1 MAFRFLLFSALW
13 LHGFGPSTAVGRT
26 PVASSPSTTSP
37 NDETAVPG
45 LRVLDLIVL
54 DKNGRPVTDL
64 KPEELRLVENKVE
77 QKIKSLSPARERLT
91 IGLFFDISG
100 SRRADKSI
108 DEETRLATEFLH
120 SIWHEGDT
128 AFVLAFSNEMHVAA
142 QPSQK
147 LEDVDEGL
155 RKISEAAYWGPTA
168 LYDALCLALTPEKL
182 AGTPGRKVYVVF
194 SDFEDNSSRNKA
206 ENVLDVARKGGVSIF
221 PVILSEGFGGGYSKR
236 IEKRSRE
243 QALKIADESG
253 GEVLIP
259 ESHKQLGQIFQRLT
273 ADLESAYRIIYLP
286 STPSSQDKGKRGR
299 LKLQTTRA
307 GVEIL
312 YPKD

>member
-1 MAFRFLLFSALW
+1 
-13 LHGFGPSTAVGRT
+13 
-26 PVASSPSTTSP
+26 
-37 NDETAVPG
+37 
-45 LRVLDLIVL
+45 LIAL

-77 QKIKSLSPARERLT
+77 QKTISLSPAAREPLT

-108 DEETRLATEFLH
+108 DEETRLASEFLH
-120 SIWHEGDT
+120 SIWREGDT
-128 AFVLAFSNEMHVAA
+128 AFVVAFSNEMHVAA
-142 QPSQK
+142 QPTQK

-155 RKISEAAYWGPTA
+155 RKIPQAAFWGPTA
-168 LYDALCLALTPEKL
+168 LYDALCMVLTPEKL
-182 AGTPGRKVYVVF
+182 AGIPGRKVYVVF

-259 ESHKQLGQIFQRLT
+259 ESRKQLGQIFQRLT
-273 ADLESAYRIIYLP
+273 ADLQSAYRITYLP
-286 STPSSQDKGKRGR
+286 SSPVSQDKRKHG
-299 LKLQTTRA
+299 KLQLQSTRA
-307 GVEIL
+307 GVKLL
-312 YPKD
+312 YPKG